1 MTEQKEL
8 KCPNC
13 GLAAIPKENGAK
25 IVCGT
30 CGGTFTYIAGEA
42 KLQDVGELDR
52 LKSDVD
58 QLKAGQEEL
67 QKTLGTATN
76 PNDPAASYDRRIQAG
91 LDDVPAEKDEE
102 DDDEDEL

>member
-8 KCPNC
+8 HCPNC

-42 KLQDVGELDR
+42 KLQDVGALDR
-52 LKSDVD
+52 LISDVD
-58 QLKAGQEEL
+58 QLKAGQTEL
-67 QKTLGTATN
+67 QKALGTPDPEGSTG
-76 PNDPAASYDRRIQAG
+76 PETEPAA
-91 LDDVPAEKDEE
+91 DEE
-102 DDDEDEL
+102 DDDEEDL

>member
-8 KCPNC
+8 HCPNC

-30 CGGTFTYIAGEA
+30 CGGTFTYVAGEA

-52 LKSDVD
+52 LKSEVD

-67 QKTLGTATN
+67 QKTLGA
-76 PNDPAASYDRRIQAG
+76 PAPADAESEPAA
-91 LDDVPAEKDEE
+91 DEE
-102 DDDEDEL
+102 DDDEEDL